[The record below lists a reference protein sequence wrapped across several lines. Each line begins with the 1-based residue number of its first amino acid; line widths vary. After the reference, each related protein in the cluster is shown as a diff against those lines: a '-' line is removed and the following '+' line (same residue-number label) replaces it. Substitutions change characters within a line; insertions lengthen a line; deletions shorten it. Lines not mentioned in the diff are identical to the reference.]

1 MDQDLIRSMF
11 TPRTI
16 ALIGAS
22 GDASKNTSRPQRFL
36 RKHGYDGTILPIN
49 PTRDEVLGERAYASL
64 RDAPG
69 PVDHALIMVPAKAV
83 AEAVAECCEAHVP
96 VVTILSDGFADR
108 GEEGH
113 RQQQALVARAR
124 QAGVRVIGPNSMGLI
139 DTRARMT
146 LCASA
151 VLEGLELQ
159 PGSLGLVSQSGTM
172 LGALL
177 SRAQARGFG
186 FSRMVSVGN
195 EADLTVGEIVD
206 GLVDD
211 PQTKTI
217 LLFLETLRGA
227 DHLAAAARRAHLAGK
242 PVVAYKLGKSD
253 VGRELAAS
261 HTGALAGPQRNVSAF
276 LRHHGI
282 IEVEC
287 LETLVEIAPLLAGR
301 RPQPRRKVAVVTT
314 TGGGA
319 AMVVDR
325 LGALGVELTPAP
337 ERLVDRLRTEFKIQ
351 IGRSRVIDLT
361 LAGTRKDV
369 CTAALEE
376 LMASPDCDAIITV
389 VGASG
394 MFHPQHAVEP
404 ILAVKGTK
412 PIAAFVAPQAD
423 QSLAI
428 LGTNNVAAFRTPE
441 ACADA
446 MNAFLSWS
454 APARIEQGSGGDAA
468 AAAQRVLTN
477 AATDQLR
484 EDEAAR
490 LFGALGIPQATTQIL
505 DRPDTPVT
513 LSYPV
518 VAKILSADI
527 LHKTDA
533 GGVALNL
540 ADAASVRQAAERI
553 LASVKKVRPEAKPH
567 GILLQEMER
576 GLAEV
581 ILGFK
586 RDPEVG
592 PIVMVGMGGVLAEI
606 YKDVAVRLAPVDRTS
621 AMSMIEEV
629 KGFAVLRGYRG
640 LPKGDIDA
648 LAKAICAFSQLA
660 TIHDPDILEAEINP
674 LIVKAEGQ
682 GVVAVDG
689 VVLRGPIDCRVS
701 QALSA
706 SQ

>member
-1 MDQDLIRSMF
+1 MDQDLLRSMF
-11 TPRTI
+11 MPRRI

-22 GDASKNTSRPQRFL
+22 GDVSKNTSRPQRFL
-36 RKHGYDGTILPIN
+36 RKHGYDGAILPIN

-69 PVDHALIMVPAKAV
+69 PIDHALIMVPAKAV
-83 AEAVAECCEAHVP
+83 AGAIAECCEARVP
-96 VVTILSDGFADR
+96 VVTILSDGFADQ
-108 GEEGH
+108 GEEGY

-151 VLEGLELQ
+151 VLEGLVLQ

-172 LGALL
+172 LGAML

-186 FSRMVSVGN
+186 FSRMVAVGN

-242 PVVAYKLGKSD
+242 PIVAYKLGKSD

-261 HTGALAGPQRNVSAF
+261 HTGALAGPQRNISAF
-276 LRHHGI
+276 FRHHGI

-325 LGALGVELTPAP
+325 LGALGIELTPAP
-337 ERLVDRLRTEFKIQ
+337 ARLVDRLKTDFNIH
-351 IGRSRVIDLT
+351 IGGSRVIDLT

-369 CTAALEE
+369 CSAALEE

-404 ILAVKGTK
+404 ILAVKGAK

-428 LGTNNVAAFRTPE
+428 LGANNVAAFRTPE

-446 MNAFLSWS
+446 MNAFLTWT
-454 APARIEQGSGGDAA
+454 PPIVVEPGSGGDR
-468 AAAQRVLTN
+468 AAAQRVLVN
-477 AATDQLR
+477 ADADQLR

-490 LFGALGIPQATTQIL
+490 LFATLGIPQATTQIL
-505 DRPDTPVT
+505 DTPDSPVT

-527 LHKTDA
+527 LHKTDV

-540 ADAASVRQAAERI
+540 TDAASVRQAAERI
-553 LASVKKVRPEAKPH
+553 LATVKKTRPDAKLR

-606 YKDVAVRLAPVDRTS
+606 YKDVAVRLAPVDR
-621 AMSMIEEV
+621 AGAKSMIEEV
-629 KGFAVLRGYRG
+629 RGFAVLRGYRG
-640 LPKGDIDA
+640 LPKGDMDA
-648 LAKAICAFSQLA
+648 LAGAICAFSQLVA
-660 TIHDPDILEAEINP
+660 LHDPEILEAEINP
-674 LIVKAEGQ
+674 LIVKAEGG

-689 VVLRGPIDCRVS
+689 VALRKQVARESLKVS
-701 QALSA
+701 VV
-706 SQ
+706 